1 MAPGV
6 IATKI
11 YVRVSRIH
19 ARNAPILEV
28 GPKAERTRSAILAA
42 AEEQFSRHGY
52 VATRL
57 EDVAAAVGVK
67 RAALFYH
74 FADKQRL
81 YDAVIES
88 AFRPLAAR
96 LEEAFSLEG
105 SPSLRIQRAVEVWV
119 ETIVERPT
127 LARLILRHA
136 AEAEA
141 HATQGLFAGTERL
154 LRMAWASFEQG
165 RASGELK
172 PVHDDPF
179 HAASAVLGATVF
191 YVAGFAA
198 LLPSADFS
206 PLAAEQVEAHR
217 RNALHTV
224 RTLLGIR
231 APRAKS
237 GGAAR
242 SARAVRHGKSA
253 AKARAK
259 RPARAK

>member
-1 MAPGV
+1 M
-6 IATKI
+6 
-11 YVRVSRIH
+11 
-19 ARNAPILEV
+19 
-28 GPKAERTRSAILAA
+28 
-42 AEEQFSRHGY
+42 
-52 VATRL
+52 
-57 EDVAAAVGVK
+57 GVK

-81 YDAVIES
+81 YDAVIAS
-88 AFRPLAAR
+88 TFGPLAAR
-96 LEEAFSLEG
+96 LEAAFTAEG
-105 SPSLRIQRAVEVWV
+105 SAALRLERAVEAWV

-141 HATQGLFAGTERL
+141 HTTPGMFPGTERL
-154 LRMAWASFEQG
+154 LRLAWATFEEG
-165 RASGELK
+165 RASGEFQ

-206 PLAAEQVEAHR
+206 PLAAEQVAAHR

-231 APRAKS
+231 APRSKS

-242 SARAVRHGKSA
+242 STRAVRRVKSA
-253 AKARAK
+253 PKTRAKRAARAK
-259 RPARAK
+259 

>member
-1 MAPGV
+1 
-6 IATKI
+6 
-11 YVRVSRIH
+11 VRVSRIR
-19 ARNAPILEV
+19 AKNAPISEI

-42 AEEQFSRHGY
+42 AEGQFARHGY

-81 YDAVIES
+81 YDAVIAS
-88 AFRPLAAR
+88 AFHPLAAR
-96 LEEAFSLEG
+96 LEEAFSVEG
-105 SPSLRIQRAVEVWV
+105 SPSVRLERAVEVWV

-141 HATQGLFAGTERL
+141 HATQGLFPGTERL

-165 RASGELK
+165 RASGEFQ

-206 PLAAEQVEAHR
+206 PLATEQVETHR

-231 APRAKS
+231 APRSKS
-237 GGAAR
+237 GGTAR
-242 SARAVRHGKSA
+242 SARAMRHGKSA
-253 AKARAK
+253 QKTRAKRSARAK
-259 RPARAK
+259 